1 MTDKTE
7 KYYAIIVAAGTGK
20 RMNSSVKKQ
29 YMEIAGYPV
38 LYHTL
43 KAFEESEVGGIIIV
57 TGADETEY
65 VTREIVEKYGFKKVK
80 AVCIGGKERCD
91 SVYEGLKI
99 LLKNDTP
106 TDIVCKDDG
115 QAAGMT
121 GESGDESYME
131 PNGYEY
137 VLIHDGVRPLIT
149 SKMIDYC
156 IEQVKEFGAVIPGV
170 PEKDTVKEANTDME
184 VTGTPDR
191 KKLYRIQTPQCF
203 KLELIKEAFEKYYN
217 TVQHDSNDIASG
229 QEDRKKENLTA
240 ESSVSITD
248 DAMLVEKYTGHK
260 VKIIEGD
267 YKNIKITTPEDIELA
282 EFYLKS
288 IKE

>member
-43 KAFEESEVGGIIIV
+43 KAFEESRVDKIVIV

-65 VTREIVEKYGFKKVK
+65 VIKEIVEKYYFKKVK
-80 AVCIGGKERCD
+80 AVCIGGRERYD
-91 SVYEGLKI
+91 SVHEGLKV
-99 LLKNDTP
+99 LLENTSSADAT
-106 TDIVCKDDG
+106 VHSDDCG
-115 QAAGMT
+115 
-121 GESGDESYME
+121 
-131 PNGYEY
+131 Y

-149 SKMIDYC
+149 VDLINYC
-156 IEQVKEFGAVIPGV
+156 IEKVTEYGAVIPGV
-170 PEKDTVKEANTDME
+170 PEKDTVKEANADME
-184 VTGTPDR
+184 VAGTPDR

-203 KLELIKEAFEKYYN
+203 KLELIKEAFEKFYSTMLRDN
-217 TVQHDSNDIASG
+217 KTNMGSG
-229 QEDRKKENLTA
+229 EVNRQKEDLKGD
-240 ESSVSITD
+240 SSVSITD

-267 YKNIKITTPEDIELA
+267 YKNIKITTPEDIGLA
-282 EFYLKS
+282 EFYLSETK
-288 IKE
+288 